1 MKKIKRII
9 NWKARTSFKTG
20 LRKTIKSIDDLKNK
34 SPKVSIVMN
43 CHNGEKYLN
52 KSLTSVISQSYKN
65 WELIFW
71 NNKSTDKSEK
81 IFKSFRDPRFKYF
94 KSNYYQKLYKA
105 RNSAHKKMQRKY
117 IAFIDTDDW
126 WLKKFKNK
134 LIY

>member
-1 MKKIKRII
+1 
-9 NWKARTSFKTG
+9 
-20 LRKTIKSIDDLKNK
+20 
-34 SPKVSIVMN
+34 MN

-105 RNSAHKKMQRKY
+105 RNSAIKKCKGKY

-126 WLKKFKNK
+126 WLKKKFKNK